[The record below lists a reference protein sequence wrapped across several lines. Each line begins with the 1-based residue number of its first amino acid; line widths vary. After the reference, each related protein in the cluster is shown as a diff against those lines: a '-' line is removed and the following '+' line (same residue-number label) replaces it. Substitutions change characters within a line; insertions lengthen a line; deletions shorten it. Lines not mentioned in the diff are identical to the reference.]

1 MNEYI
6 FCILHIWGNAKIYWV
21 TLFTTCVAEREK
33 WNFAPEVDFASV
45 EKAKAGGI

>member
-1 MNEYI
+1 MNTFFVSYTFGEMLKFIGY
-6 FCILHIWGNAKIYWV
+6 CYLPLVWQK
-21 TLFTTCVAEREK
+21 ER